1 MNDPK
6 IYRIAGVSALA
17 CIATCFIEFPFY
29 LVRTAWPG
37 LAASDKLG
45 DFAARNG
52 TNIMCCVFL
61 DFIILTLLMIFLAGV
76 RHLIR
81 QANPRHEWLASLFYG
96 VGLVF
101 VTLTVIADSLQGA
114 TVVDAFNLP
123 GDGVVIRAMW
133 ESSILMYGSVAL
145 WLLAFLM
152 AILSYVILASGV
164 LPRWSAWLGYACAL
178 ACLAFVPT
186 MFVHHVDM
194 MGFYNPAGWGA
205 EAIANNFPLAV
216 WVIVVGILML
226 RKRAPAL
233 DSAGGVAGLGR

>member
-1 MNDPK
+1 MTDQK
-6 IYRIAGVSALA
+6 IYRITGISALA
-17 CIATCFIEFPFY
+17 CIATFFIEFPFY
-29 LVRTAWPG
+29 LVRTPWPG
-37 LAASDKLG
+37 LAASDKLA
-45 DFAARNG
+45 DFAAHNG
-52 TNIMCCVFL
+52 TNIMCCVFM

-81 QANPRHEWLASLFYG
+81 HANPQHEWLASLFFG

-101 VTLTVIADSLQGA
+101 VTLTVVADSLQGA
-114 TVVDAFNLP
+114 TVVDALNPP
-123 GDGVVIRAMW
+123 GDGIIIRAMM
-133 ESSILMYGSVAL
+133 ESTILMYGAVAL

-152 AILSYVILASGV
+152 AILSYVTQLSGA
-164 LPRWSAWLGYACAL
+164 LPRWSAWVGYACAL

-205 EAIANNFPLAV
+205 EAIANGFPLAV

-226 RKRAPAL
+226 RKAGKRDPAG
-233 DSAGGVAGLGR
+233 AQAE